1 MARFF
6 FYDELI
12 GRARTPVEDIEWLAG
27 QIAHLPPFM
36 DCSAVLCGSVS
47 WGKHSW
53 RSDLDVAHFSTVEH
67 PHIDKLV
74 ADVIQNYDARTNHQ
88 FVIPRVDVIT
98 IGAESLSLVRVGKAL
113 STAPVSVAVLKKE
126 KRVSDIFMETAVLF
140 ADHIGSIANRK
151 GDPWRVFLDRYLSPV
166 DRNQFDQRAA
176 IKTYVGKMTTEWSQ
190 QPLHP
195 LNMDSNGGFT
205 AQQLD
210 LISKSENYPINLMR
224 RILGDLGRYPHP
236 DTAAEVRAACSMLA
250 EPWAKSL
257 LLQFEPF
264 FLIEEK
270 YEEIVAACQDTAT
283 PLSKT
288 DYHEQVRSLFAG
300 LPFIEIEKIIGEYV
314 GS

>member
-53 RSDLDVAHFSTVEH
+53 RSDLDVAHFSTIEH
-67 PHIDKLV
+67 PHIDKLLE
-74 ADVIQNYDARTNHQ
+74 DVIQKYDARTNNR
-88 FVIPRVDVIT
+88 FIIPRVDVIT
-98 IGAESLSLVRVGKAL
+98 IGAESLSLGSVAKAV
-113 STAPVSVAVLKKE
+113 STSPVSGAQLKKE
-126 KRVSDIFMETAVLF
+126 NRVSDIFMETAILF
-140 ADHIGSIANRK
+140 ADHIGSIANLK
-151 GDPWRVFLDRYLSPV
+151 GDPWRVFLDRYLSRA
-166 DRNQFDQRAA
+166 DRKQFDQRAA

-190 QPLHP
+190 QPLHQ

-205 AQQLD
+205 ARQLD

-224 RILGDLGRYPHP
+224 RILGDLGHYPQP
-236 DTAAEVRAACSMLA
+236 DRAADVRAACSMLT

-270 YEEIVAACQDTAT
+270 YEEIVAACQNTAS
-283 PLSKT
+283 PLSKA
-288 DYHEQVRSLFAG
+288 DYHEQVRSLFVG
-300 LPFIEIEKIIGEYV
+300 LPFVEIQNIIREYV
-314 GS
+314 ES